1 SPEQITEKL
10 VTTVQQFAP
19 FGMGNEKPL
28 FHVTGFAQSTRTI
41 GQNNNH
47 LKIQLTNNQSF
58 LDCIGFFKGADSVYI
73 SKTNA
78 LEVVGYLQMNEWNG
92 TRTTQLLIED
102 MRIEDR
108 QVFDFRGKRK
118 QLNIELALERFQT
131 HVIYTEHIE

>member
-1 SPEQITEKL
+1 DLKGSARSIAAFDLFENCMTIKDEFIAFGGHSQAAGMTLNMAQLDTIWVFLNEQLKNQCTDDDYVQQLQISYALSPEQITEKL

-58 LDCIGFFKGADSVYI
+58 LDCI
-73 SKTNA
+73 
-78 LEVVGYLQMNEWNG
+78 
-92 TRTTQLLIED
+92 
-102 MRIEDR
+102 
-108 QVFDFRGKRK
+108 
-118 QLNIELALERFQT
+118 
-131 HVIYTEHIE
+131 